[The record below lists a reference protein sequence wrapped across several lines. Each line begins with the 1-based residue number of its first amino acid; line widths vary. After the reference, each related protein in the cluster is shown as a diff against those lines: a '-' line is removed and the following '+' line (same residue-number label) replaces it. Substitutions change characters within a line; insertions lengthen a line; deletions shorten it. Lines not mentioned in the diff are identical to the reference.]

1 MVGLHFVSKSLLLF
15 PFSAQEINGTRNC
28 KAVCGK
34 TVSKHEA
41 VKIEAE
47 NDSKEPAEAYSEH
60 YAVKQGEH
68 EAEPCVADSLYKGVS
83 SAHNCERGEH
93 PHNCRDKGRGHIVN
107 ERVVGEYHKE
117 LLAYRE
123 VKDHTHKRKRT
134 CVYPGK
140 VDRFFRPALL
150 LCRDILADHRECGV
164 LYSLRYLI
172 DDIVDSHSDAEGCR
186 GYNAYIVYHRVN
198 VKHREVDAARLDS
211 HRRTELEYH
220 SRVFL
225 IGYKALRLEIEAKLH
240 LTAVEIPYR
249 EDKGHRLTDY
259 CRPRR
264 TGNAHSEGTDEDDV
278 EHEVDDRGDADEHK
292 RTAVFSDNRLTE
304 LFTPVIYGSGAAAA
318 FYQKRLND
326 YEPVKFVVVDSAER
340 AQQGRVNLVE
350 CGAKELSVTPGKP
363 SKAGGEA
370 AAAALNMAI
379 EELKD
384 GAIDALVT
392 APIDKE
398 MIQSET
404 FSFTGHTEFLAK
416 ELEGEPLMIMTSELM
431 RVGLATIHVPVA
443 QVADSL
449 SKELIVERINQ
460 INASMR
466 QDFGVV
472 RPKVAVLALNPHAGD
487 GGLLGKEEQE
497 IIKPAIVE
505 AYENGVLAFGP
516 FAADGFFASGQF
528 KNYDAILAMYHD
540 QGLAPFKTL
549 TPNGV
554 NFTASLSEVRTS
566 PDHGVAYDIAGKGIA
581 DEQSMRN
588 AIYEAIDIVQRRREW
603 AEWNANPLQHFER
616 EKGRDISIKD
626 LPETEH
632 HD

>member
-1 MVGLHFVSKSLLLF
+1 MSKRLKIGITQGDTNGVGWEVIL
-15 PFSAQEINGTRNC
+15 
-28 KAVCGK
+28 
-34 TVSKHEA
+34 
-41 VKIEAE
+41 KI
-47 NDSKEPAEAYSEH
+47 
-60 YAVKQGEH
+60 
-68 EAEPCVADSLYKGVS
+68 
-83 SAHNCERGEH
+83 
-93 PHNCRDKGRGHIVN
+93 
-107 ERVVGEYHKE
+107 
-117 LLAYRE
+117 
-123 VKDHTHKRKRT
+123 
-134 CVYPGK
+134 
-140 VDRFFRPALL
+140 
-150 LCRDILADHRECGV
+150 
-164 LYSLRYLI
+164 
-172 DDIVDSHSDAEGCR
+172 
-186 GYNAYIVYHRVN
+186 
-198 VKHREVDAARLDS
+198 
-211 HRRTELEYH
+211 
-220 SRVFL
+220 
-225 IGYKALRLEIEAKLH
+225 
-240 LTAVEIPYR
+240 
-249 EDKGHRLTDY
+249 
-259 CRPRR
+259 
-264 TGNAHSEGTDEDDV
+264 
-278 EHEVDDRGDADEHK
+278 
-292 RTAVFSDNRLTE
+292 FSDNRLTE
-304 LFTPVIYGSGAAAA
+304 LFTPVIYGSSAAAA
-318 FYQKRLND
+318 YYQKRLND
-326 YEPVKFVVVDSAER
+326 IEPVKFVVVDGAER

-363 SKAGGEA
+363 SKVGGEA
-370 AAAALNMAI
+370 AAAALNKAI
-379 EELKD
+379 KELKD

-443 QVADSL
+443 EVAQSL

-466 QDFGVV
+466 EDFGVV

-505 AYENGVLAFGP
+505 AYEAGVLAFGP

-588 AIYEAIDIVQRRREW
+588 AIYEAIDIVQRRSEW

>member
-1 MVGLHFVSKSLLLF
+1 MSKRLKIGITQGDTNGVGWEVIL
-15 PFSAQEINGTRNC
+15 
-28 KAVCGK
+28 
-34 TVSKHEA
+34 
-41 VKIEAE
+41 KI
-47 NDSKEPAEAYSEH
+47 
-60 YAVKQGEH
+60 
-68 EAEPCVADSLYKGVS
+68 
-83 SAHNCERGEH
+83 
-93 PHNCRDKGRGHIVN
+93 
-107 ERVVGEYHKE
+107 
-117 LLAYRE
+117 
-123 VKDHTHKRKRT
+123 
-134 CVYPGK
+134 
-140 VDRFFRPALL
+140 
-150 LCRDILADHRECGV
+150 
-164 LYSLRYLI
+164 
-172 DDIVDSHSDAEGCR
+172 
-186 GYNAYIVYHRVN
+186 
-198 VKHREVDAARLDS
+198 
-211 HRRTELEYH
+211 
-220 SRVFL
+220 
-225 IGYKALRLEIEAKLH
+225 
-240 LTAVEIPYR
+240 
-249 EDKGHRLTDY
+249 
-259 CRPRR
+259 
-264 TGNAHSEGTDEDDV
+264 
-278 EHEVDDRGDADEHK
+278 
-292 RTAVFSDNRLTE
+292 FSDNRLTE
-304 LFTPVIYGSGAAAA
+304 LFTPVIYGSSVAAA
-318 FYQKRLND
+318 FYQKRLTD
-326 YEPVKFVVVDSAER
+326 IEPVKFVVVDSAER
-340 AQQGRVNLVE
+340 AQQGRVNIVE

-363 SKAGGEA
+363 SKVGGEA
-370 AAAALNMAI
+370 AAAALTVAI
-379 EELKD
+379 EELKS
-384 GAIDALVT
+384 GAIDAMVT

-443 QVADSL
+443 QVAESL
-449 SKELIVERINQ
+449 SRELIVERINQ

-505 AYENGVLAFGP
+505 AYEAGVLAFGP

-566 PDHGVAYDIAGKGIA
+566 PDHGVAYDIAGKGVA

-588 AIYEAIDIVQRRREW
+588 AIYDAIDIVQRRREW
-603 AEWNANPLQHFER
+603 EEWNANPLQHFER

-626 LPETEH
+626 LPETEP

>member
-1 MVGLHFVSKSLLLF
+1 MRLKIGITQGDTNGVGWEVIL
-15 PFSAQEINGTRNC
+15 
-28 KAVCGK
+28 
-34 TVSKHEA
+34 
-41 VKIEAE
+41 KI
-47 NDSKEPAEAYSEH
+47 
-60 YAVKQGEH
+60 
-68 EAEPCVADSLYKGVS
+68 
-83 SAHNCERGEH
+83 
-93 PHNCRDKGRGHIVN
+93 
-107 ERVVGEYHKE
+107 
-117 LLAYRE
+117 
-123 VKDHTHKRKRT
+123 
-134 CVYPGK
+134 
-140 VDRFFRPALL
+140 
-150 LCRDILADHRECGV
+150 
-164 LYSLRYLI
+164 
-172 DDIVDSHSDAEGCR
+172 
-186 GYNAYIVYHRVN
+186 
-198 VKHREVDAARLDS
+198 
-211 HRRTELEYH
+211 
-220 SRVFL
+220 
-225 IGYKALRLEIEAKLH
+225 
-240 LTAVEIPYR
+240 
-249 EDKGHRLTDY
+249 
-259 CRPRR
+259 
-264 TGNAHSEGTDEDDV
+264 
-278 EHEVDDRGDADEHK
+278 
-292 RTAVFSDNRLTE
+292 FSDNRLTE
-304 LFTPVIYGSGAAAA
+304 LFTPVIYGSSAAAA
-318 FYQKRLND
+318 YYQKRLND
-326 YEPVKFVVVDSAER
+326 IEPIKFVVVDSAER

-370 AAAALNMAI
+370 AAAALNKAI
-379 EELKD
+379 KELKD
-384 GAIDALVT
+384 GAIDAMVT

-443 QVADSL
+443 EVAQSL

-487 GGLLGKEEQE
+487 GGLLGKEEQD

-505 AYENGVLAFGP
+505 AYEGGVLAFGP

-588 AIYEAIDIVQRRREW
+588 AIYEAIDIVQRRSEW
-603 AEWNANPLQHFER
+603 EEWNANPLQHFER

>member
-1 MVGLHFVSKSLLLF
+1 MSKRLKIGITQGDTNGVGWEVIL
-15 PFSAQEINGTRNC
+15 
-28 KAVCGK
+28 
-34 TVSKHEA
+34 
-41 VKIEAE
+41 KI
-47 NDSKEPAEAYSEH
+47 
-60 YAVKQGEH
+60 
-68 EAEPCVADSLYKGVS
+68 
-83 SAHNCERGEH
+83 
-93 PHNCRDKGRGHIVN
+93 
-107 ERVVGEYHKE
+107 
-117 LLAYRE
+117 
-123 VKDHTHKRKRT
+123 
-134 CVYPGK
+134 
-140 VDRFFRPALL
+140 
-150 LCRDILADHRECGV
+150 
-164 LYSLRYLI
+164 
-172 DDIVDSHSDAEGCR
+172 
-186 GYNAYIVYHRVN
+186 
-198 VKHREVDAARLDS
+198 
-211 HRRTELEYH
+211 
-220 SRVFL
+220 
-225 IGYKALRLEIEAKLH
+225 
-240 LTAVEIPYR
+240 
-249 EDKGHRLTDY
+249 
-259 CRPRR
+259 
-264 TGNAHSEGTDEDDV
+264 
-278 EHEVDDRGDADEHK
+278 
-292 RTAVFSDNRLTE
+292 FSDNRLAE
-304 LFTPVIYGSGAAAA
+304 LFTPVIYGSSAAAA
-318 FYQKRLND
+318 YYQKRLND
-326 YEPVKFVVVDSAER
+326 IEPVKFVVVDGAER

-363 SKAGGEA
+363 SKVGGEA
-370 AAAALNMAI
+370 AAAALNKAI
-379 EELKD
+379 KELKD

-398 MIQSET
+398 MIQSEA

-443 QVADSL
+443 EVAQSL

-466 QDFGVV
+466 EDFGVV

-588 AIYEAIDIVQRRREW
+588 AIYEAIDIVQRRSEW

>member
-1 MVGLHFVSKSLLLF
+1 MRLKIGITQGDTNGVGWEVIL
-15 PFSAQEINGTRNC
+15 
-28 KAVCGK
+28 
-34 TVSKHEA
+34 
-41 VKIEAE
+41 KI
-47 NDSKEPAEAYSEH
+47 
-60 YAVKQGEH
+60 
-68 EAEPCVADSLYKGVS
+68 
-83 SAHNCERGEH
+83 
-93 PHNCRDKGRGHIVN
+93 
-107 ERVVGEYHKE
+107 
-117 LLAYRE
+117 
-123 VKDHTHKRKRT
+123 
-134 CVYPGK
+134 
-140 VDRFFRPALL
+140 
-150 LCRDILADHRECGV
+150 
-164 LYSLRYLI
+164 
-172 DDIVDSHSDAEGCR
+172 
-186 GYNAYIVYHRVN
+186 
-198 VKHREVDAARLDS
+198 
-211 HRRTELEYH
+211 
-220 SRVFL
+220 
-225 IGYKALRLEIEAKLH
+225 
-240 LTAVEIPYR
+240 
-249 EDKGHRLTDY
+249 
-259 CRPRR
+259 
-264 TGNAHSEGTDEDDV
+264 
-278 EHEVDDRGDADEHK
+278 
-292 RTAVFSDNRLTE
+292 FSDNRLTE
-304 LFTPVIYGSGAAAA
+304 LFTPVIYGSSAAAA
-318 FYQKRLND
+318 YYQKRLND
-326 YEPVKFVVVDSAER
+326 VEPVKFVVVDSAER

-370 AAAALNMAI
+370 AAAALNKAI
-379 EELKD
+379 KELKD
-384 GAIDALVT
+384 DAIDAMVT

-398 MIQSET
+398 MIQSEA

-416 ELEGEPLMIMTSELM
+416 ELEREPLMIMTSELM

-443 QVADSL
+443 EVAQSL

-487 GGLLGKEEQE
+487 GGLLGKEEQD

-505 AYENGVLAFGP
+505 AYEGGVLAFGP

-588 AIYEAIDIVQRRREW
+588 AIYEAIDIVQRRSEW
-603 AEWNANPLQHFER
+603 EEWNANPLQHFER

>member
-1 MVGLHFVSKSLLLF
+1 MSKRLKIGITQGDTNGVGWEVIL
-15 PFSAQEINGTRNC
+15 
-28 KAVCGK
+28 
-34 TVSKHEA
+34 
-41 VKIEAE
+41 KI
-47 NDSKEPAEAYSEH
+47 
-60 YAVKQGEH
+60 
-68 EAEPCVADSLYKGVS
+68 
-83 SAHNCERGEH
+83 
-93 PHNCRDKGRGHIVN
+93 
-107 ERVVGEYHKE
+107 
-117 LLAYRE
+117 
-123 VKDHTHKRKRT
+123 
-134 CVYPGK
+134 
-140 VDRFFRPALL
+140 
-150 LCRDILADHRECGV
+150 
-164 LYSLRYLI
+164 
-172 DDIVDSHSDAEGCR
+172 
-186 GYNAYIVYHRVN
+186 
-198 VKHREVDAARLDS
+198 
-211 HRRTELEYH
+211 
-220 SRVFL
+220 
-225 IGYKALRLEIEAKLH
+225 
-240 LTAVEIPYR
+240 
-249 EDKGHRLTDY
+249 
-259 CRPRR
+259 
-264 TGNAHSEGTDEDDV
+264 
-278 EHEVDDRGDADEHK
+278 
-292 RTAVFSDNRLTE
+292 FSDNRLTE

-318 FYQKRLND
+318 FYQKRLSD
-326 YEPVKFVVVDSAER
+326 VEPVKFVVVDSAER

-363 SKAGGEA
+363 SKVGGEA
-370 AAAALNMAI
+370 AAAALVKAI

-384 GAIDALVT
+384 GAIDAMVT

-398 MIQSET
+398 MIQSEV

-416 ELEGEPLMIMTSELM
+416 ELDGEPLMIMTSELM
-431 RVGLATIHVPVA
+431 RVGLVTIHVPVA
-443 QVADSL
+443 QVAESL
-449 SKELIVERINQ
+449 SKELIVERIKQ
-460 INASMR
+460 MNASMR

-487 GGLLGKEEQE
+487 GGLLGKEEQD

-505 AYENGVLAFGP
+505 AYEDGVLAFGP

-566 PDHGVAYDIAGKGIA
+566 PDHGVAYDIAGKGVA

-588 AIYEAIDIVQRRREW
+588 AIYDAIDIVQRRREW

>member
-1 MVGLHFVSKSLLLF
+1 MSKRLKIGITQGDTNGVGWEVIL
-15 PFSAQEINGTRNC
+15 
-28 KAVCGK
+28 
-34 TVSKHEA
+34 
-41 VKIEAE
+41 KI
-47 NDSKEPAEAYSEH
+47 
-60 YAVKQGEH
+60 
-68 EAEPCVADSLYKGVS
+68 
-83 SAHNCERGEH
+83 
-93 PHNCRDKGRGHIVN
+93 
-107 ERVVGEYHKE
+107 
-117 LLAYRE
+117 
-123 VKDHTHKRKRT
+123 
-134 CVYPGK
+134 
-140 VDRFFRPALL
+140 
-150 LCRDILADHRECGV
+150 
-164 LYSLRYLI
+164 
-172 DDIVDSHSDAEGCR
+172 
-186 GYNAYIVYHRVN
+186 
-198 VKHREVDAARLDS
+198 
-211 HRRTELEYH
+211 
-220 SRVFL
+220 
-225 IGYKALRLEIEAKLH
+225 
-240 LTAVEIPYR
+240 
-249 EDKGHRLTDY
+249 
-259 CRPRR
+259 
-264 TGNAHSEGTDEDDV
+264 
-278 EHEVDDRGDADEHK
+278 
-292 RTAVFSDNRLTE
+292 FSDNRIAE
-304 LFTPVIYGSGAAAA
+304 LFTPVIYGSGVAAAY
-318 FYQKRLND
+318 YQKRLND
-326 YEPVKFVVVDSAER
+326 IEPVKFVVVDSGES

-370 AAAALNMAI
+370 AAAALNRAI
-379 EELKD
+379 EELKAGD
-384 GAIDALVT
+384 IDALVT

-398 MIQSET
+398 MIQSES
-404 FSFTGHTEFLAK
+404 FSYTGHTEFLAK

-443 QVADSL
+443 QVAESL

-460 INASMR
+460 MNASMR

-505 AYENGVLAFGP
+505 AYEAGVLAFGP

-566 PDHGVAYDIAGKGIA
+566 PDHGVAYDIAGKGVA

-588 AIYEAIDIVQRRREW
+588 AIYDAIDIVQRRREW

-626 LPETEH
+626 LPEQEH
-632 HD
+632 ND

>member
-1 MVGLHFVSKSLLLF
+1 MRLKIGITQGDTNGVGWEVIL
-15 PFSAQEINGTRNC
+15 
-28 KAVCGK
+28 
-34 TVSKHEA
+34 
-41 VKIEAE
+41 KI
-47 NDSKEPAEAYSEH
+47 
-60 YAVKQGEH
+60 
-68 EAEPCVADSLYKGVS
+68 
-83 SAHNCERGEH
+83 
-93 PHNCRDKGRGHIVN
+93 
-107 ERVVGEYHKE
+107 
-117 LLAYRE
+117 
-123 VKDHTHKRKRT
+123 
-134 CVYPGK
+134 
-140 VDRFFRPALL
+140 
-150 LCRDILADHRECGV
+150 
-164 LYSLRYLI
+164 
-172 DDIVDSHSDAEGCR
+172 
-186 GYNAYIVYHRVN
+186 
-198 VKHREVDAARLDS
+198 
-211 HRRTELEYH
+211 
-220 SRVFL
+220 
-225 IGYKALRLEIEAKLH
+225 
-240 LTAVEIPYR
+240 
-249 EDKGHRLTDY
+249 
-259 CRPRR
+259 
-264 TGNAHSEGTDEDDV
+264 
-278 EHEVDDRGDADEHK
+278 
-292 RTAVFSDNRLTE
+292 FSDNRLTE

-318 FYQKRLND
+318 YYQKRLND
-326 YEPVKFVVVDSAER
+326 IEPVKFVVVDSAER

-370 AAAALNMAI
+370 AAAALSKAI
-379 EELKD
+379 KELKD
-384 GAIDALVT
+384 GAIDAMVT

-443 QVADSL
+443 EVAQSL

-487 GGLLGKEEQE
+487 GGLLGKEEQD

-505 AYENGVLAFGP
+505 AYEGGVLAFGP

-588 AIYEAIDIVQRRREW
+588 AIYEAIDIVQRRSEW
-603 AEWNANPLQHFER
+603 EEWNANPLQHFER